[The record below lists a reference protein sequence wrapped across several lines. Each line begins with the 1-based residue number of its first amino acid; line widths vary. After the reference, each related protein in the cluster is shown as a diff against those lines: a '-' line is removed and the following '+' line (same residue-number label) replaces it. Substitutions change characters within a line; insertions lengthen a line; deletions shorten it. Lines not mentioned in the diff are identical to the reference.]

1 MPYIFRVKIRISRAR
16 RLSRQREK
24 SDSARV
30 RNDGRKR
37 RRKAARLVPRDE
49 ELNSFIRGLR
59 IRPNPKGESC
69 LLDPT
74 VLAFFLIF
82 DFFALQTLSPHLRFC
97 VFGLHTLNPTP

>member
-1 MPYIFRVKIRISRAR
+1 MPYNFRVKIRISRAR

-30 RNDGRKR
+30 RNDGRQR
-37 RRKAARLVPRDE
+37 RRKTARLVPRDGK
-49 ELNSFIRGLR
+49 LNSLIRGLK
-59 IRPNPKGESC
+59 INLKHKGESC

-97 VFGLHTLNPTP
+97 VFGLHIPKP